1 MNTFKVS
8 VIISVYNAEK
18 FIRKAVDSALQ
29 LDEVEEIIMVEDAST
44 DNTLA
49 VCQQIVKE
57 NKNIKLFQHPGEVN
71 KGVSASKNLG
81 IKKASCDIIAFL
93 DADDYFL
100 PNRFKAEKK
109 IFPNHPEADGV
120 YGALGFHYYSAEFR
134 EKYAKKIFHTDLT
147 TMTEKIPPEQLK
159 YVLVR
164 MCRDDKGYFSIVALT
179 VKKSLIEKV
188 GYIDENVDFH
198 QDTHFLIKIA
208 IYGTLLP
215 GIIDKPVGMR
225 GVHGAN
231 RITSSG
237 QNAHSRYLL
246 YTAME
251 EWLQSDVKGEEEIK
265 RFISKDRMVYQ
276 LLSSQ
281 KNRLVKTINLIR
293 LLFKEPFVFYIEF
306 SFNILMNGLYGGR
319 AGKIFIRLRRS
330 ALNIIFKKQA
340 QKWDLIIYDHYCN

>member
-1 MNTFKVS
+1 MSSFKVS
-8 VIISVYNAEK
+8 VIIGVYNAEK

-29 LDEVEEIIMVEDAST
+29 FDEVEEIIMVEDAST

-57 NKNIKLFQHPGEVN
+57 NKNVKLIQHPGKLN
-71 KGVSASKNLG
+71 KGVAASKNLG
-81 IKKASCDIIAFL
+81 VKKASCDIIAFL

-100 PNRFKAEKK
+100 PNRFEAEKK
-109 IFPNHPEADGV
+109 IFPNYPEVDVV
-120 YGALGFHYYSAEFR
+120 YGALGFHYYSEEYR

-147 TMTEKIPPEQLK
+147 TMTEKIPPEKLK
-159 YVLVR
+159 YAFSG
-164 MCRDDKGYFSIVALT
+164 MCRDDKGHISLIAST
-179 VKKSLIEKV
+179 IRKSLIEKV
-188 GYIDENVDFH
+188 NYIDENVDFH
-198 QDTHFLIKIA
+198 QDTHFLFKIA
-208 IYGTLLP
+208 LFGTLVP
-215 GIIDKPVGMR
+215 GIIDKAIGIR

-231 RITSSG
+231 RITSSR

-251 EWLQSDVKGEEEIK
+251 EWLQNNVKGEEDIK

-281 KNRLVKTINLIR
+281 KNRLAKTISLIR
-293 LLFKEPFVFYIEF
+293 LLFKEPFVFYIEY

-319 AGKIFIRLRRS
+319 VGKIFIRLRRNT
-330 ALNIIFKKQA
+330 LNVIFKKQA